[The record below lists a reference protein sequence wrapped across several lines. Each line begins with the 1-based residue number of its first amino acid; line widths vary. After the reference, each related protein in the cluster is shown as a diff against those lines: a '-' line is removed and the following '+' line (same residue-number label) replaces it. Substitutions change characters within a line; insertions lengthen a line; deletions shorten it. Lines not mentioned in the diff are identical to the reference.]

1 MTHSIL
7 LTIHIAGALV
17 GLLSGWT
24 ALLLRRG
31 SGRHGAASTIFFIS
45 MLSMCT
51 SGVILA
57 AMKQQTGNILG
68 GTLTF
73 YLVGTAWLTVQRKE
87 GETGRLELAGMLM
100 ALALGADTLTL
111 GWQVVRGTA
120 SYGGVPAA
128 AFFPFGSIA

>member
-24 ALLLRRG
+24 ALLLRKG
-31 SGRHGAASTIFFIS
+31 SRRHGAAGTIFFIS

-57 AMKQQTGNILG
+57 AMKQQTGEHPGRHVDVLSG
-68 GTLTF
+68 GHRVADRPTE
-73 YLVGTAWLTVQRKE
+73 R
-87 GETGRLELAGMLM
+87 GR
-100 ALALGADTLTL
+100 D
-111 GWQVVRGTA
+111 RA
-120 SYGGVPAA
+120 S
-128 AFFPFGSIA
+128 